1 MGQLALTNPHEMRCH
16 MVNIG
21 NTLESL
27 IPPTPNGIDL
37 LEKKAKTRTL
47 LMRRMKLEPE
57 IKLVS

>member
-1 MGQLALTNPHEMRCH
+1 